1 MRTCPIGSINPSVGQ
16 RSTTGS
22 LKTDTISSLS
32 SSSTRHWRA
41 EEEDETELRKWLSA
55 DTWHKYHACEQM
67 PCGQNAM
74 MQLKGLRAA
83 FVLHAEERHSY
94 SHATLASFGKFGVL
108 REPINAQQ
116 ADADSKTPTAK
127 PLKLAGQIFS
137 ERAKPKHRG
146 TVAAANT
153 VLQSETV
160 TDALLQWSVA
170 RPFFKSGRKCNHLA
184 RTLF

>member
-55 DTWHKYHACEQM
+55 DTWHKCHACEQM

-74 MQLKGLRAA
+74 MQLKGLRAT

-94 SHATLASFGKFGVL
+94 SHTALASFGKFGVL
-108 REPINAQQ
+108 RRPPGDRRAPYVAFDGGGLRTASGRNKQQNVPTICATRRLRTPSLIAQQ
-116 ADADSKTPTAK
+116 AGGLSK
-127 PLKLAGQIFS
+127 
-137 ERAKPKHRG
+137 
-146 TVAAANT
+146 
-153 VLQSETV
+153 
-160 TDALLQWSVA
+160 
-170 RPFFKSGRKCNHLA
+170 
-184 RTLF
+184 